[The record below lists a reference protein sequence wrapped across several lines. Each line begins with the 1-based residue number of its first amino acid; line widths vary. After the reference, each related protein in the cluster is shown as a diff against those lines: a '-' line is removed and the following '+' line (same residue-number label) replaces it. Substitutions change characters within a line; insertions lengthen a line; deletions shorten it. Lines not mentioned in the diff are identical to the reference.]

1 MRWLVVIVY
10 MCIVQIGDIAIN
22 FSSAEGIR
30 RGVDTVGTATGS
42 VVGSL
47 APPVGPIPTPRI
59 ILLFGSAA
67 NATAVTQVH
76 LEGAEGAGFV
86 VNVITVA
93 VAVGIVHGILTD
105 QPGPGVSNDHLLHG
119 EGNFDGDAPLPLL
132 SGCFCRGGVDGP
144 TRVGVATVKVRLLQL
159 LCVKL

>member
-1 MRWLVVIVY
+1 
-10 MCIVQIGDIAIN
+10 MCIVQIGDIIAIN
-22 FSSAEGIR
+22 LRSAEGIR
-30 RGVDTVGTATGS
+30 RGVDTVGTAATG

-59 ILLFGSAA
+59 ILLFGTAA
-67 NATAVTQVH
+67 NATAVAQVH

-86 VNVITVA
+86 VNVVNVA
-93 VAVGIVHGILTD
+93 VAVGIVHDILTD

-132 SGCFCRGGVDGP
+132 SGCFRCACGGGDGP
-144 TRVGVATVKVRLLQL
+144 TRVSVATVKVRLLQL
-159 LCVKL
+159 LRVKLQL